1 MRNERRRYDVATA
14 AARVALTV
22 VLSGLVAAVEAQSPV
37 RGRLVDPAGHAVGG
51 GEIVVSRDGEE
62 LPAASADA
70 NGEWNLVVP
79 EPGQWEIRASAEGYA
94 PSEGWLQAGGNV
106 PALVIALE
114 PDVEVAAK
122 RWLTEANRLLEAGQA
137 AEARA
142 SYESALTVI
151 LGAQTAPIHR
161 AAARA
166 CFLADDPGAA
176 YRHLVAALINEPDD
190 ADTRQLLLGVAD
202 VLEGRSDAESW
213 LKQLD
218 DHGPAQAYA
227 ASLPPIPDGALD
239 GSSTGRFSAALRTT
253 SPLGAASVIEERLG
267 REFAE
272 PETQGEPGDGESLEL
287 YVPEACGAAACGLF
301 VWVSPTDSGRIP
313 IAELQPALEARSAEL
328 IPVLDERRV
337 IWASANRSGNQHNLT
352 RRVRLALD
360 VAQAVTTAYE
370 VDPERVFVGGYSGG
384 GRIASRLVLHYPEVF
399 RGSLFY
405 MGVDFWENVPIPHRP
420 GTHWPPKFKKPTRE
434 ALKWARERTRFVFA
448 TGEYDFNR
456 TQTYATLEA
465 FASEG
470 LERATLIDMPQVGH
484 YWSLK
489 PDVFEEVLGA
499 LEPR

>member
-1 MRNERRRYDVATA
+1 M
-14 AARVALTV
+14 ALTV
-22 VLSGLVAAVEAQSPV
+22 MLTGLVGAVEAQSPV

-51 GEIVVSRDGEE
+51 GEVVVFRDAEK
-62 LPAASADA
+62 LPPTIADP

-94 PSEGWLQAGGNV
+94 PSTGWLQASGNAS
-106 PALVIALE
+106 PLVIALE
-114 PDVEVAAK
+114 PDVELAAR
-122 RWLTEANRLLEAGQA
+122 RWLTEGNRLLEAGQA

-142 SYESALTVI
+142 SYESALTVV

-166 CFLADDPGAA
+166 CFLVDDAGAA
-176 YRHLVAALINEPDD
+176 YRHLVAALIDEPGD

-202 VLEGRSDAESW
+202 ILERRGDAERW

-218 DHGPAQAYA
+218 DEGPAQAYA
-227 ASLPPIPDGALD
+227 ASLPSIPEAPLD
-239 GSSTGRFSAALRTT
+239 GRSTGRFSAALEAT

-272 PETQGEPGDGESLEL
+272 PEPEAAPGSVETVEL
-287 YVPEACGAAACGLF
+287 YVPESCTATGSCGLF
-301 VWVSPTDSGRIP
+301 VWVSPVDSGRMP
-313 IAELQPALEARSAEL
+313 GAELQPALGDRRADL

-337 IWASANRSGNQHNLT
+337 IWAAANLSGNQNNLT

-360 VAQAVTTAYE
+360 VAEAVTTAYR

-384 GRIASRLVLHYPEVF
+384 GRIASRLALHYPEIF
-399 RGSLFY
+399 RGGLFY

-434 ALKWARERTRFVFA
+434 ALKRARVTSRFVFA

-470 LERATLIDMPQVGH
+470 LERATLIDIPRVGH
-484 YWSLK
+484 YWGLK
-489 PDVFEEVLGA
+489 PDVFEQVLGA
-499 LEPR
+499 LAPR